1 MKKLSI
7 IFLTV
12 CLLTAFCLTANAASP
27 LLTDDADLLTSA
39 EEAALE
45 AKLAEISARQG
56 VDIVIVAV
64 ESTGSGNTRDF
75 ADDWFD
81 YNDYRKDG
89 ILLLVSLAY
98 SDWYVSTTGYGI
110 TAVTDAGLDYM
121 SDRFVPYMSDGDFA
135 TAFDTFAEL
144 CDSFITQAKTGDPYD
159 IDNMPKEPFS
169 AGFNLV
175 VAIVIGFVVALIAT
189 GVMKGKLKSVRQQV
203 RADNYVTPDSLQLTH
218 SRDLFLY
225 SHVTKTERVQS
236 SSSSRGGSST
246 HRSSSGRSHGGG
258 GGKF

>member
-1 MKKLSI
+1 MKKLIS
-7 IFLTV
+7 IFLTI
-12 CLLTAFCLTANAASP
+12 CLLTAFCLTANASAP
-27 LLTDDADLLTSA
+27 LLTDDADLLTA
-39 EEAALE
+39 EEEALLE
-45 AKLAEISARQG
+45 QKLEEISARQDM
-56 VDIVIVAV
+56 DIVIVAV
-64 ESTGSGNTRDF
+64 ESTDGIRTQDF

-81 YNDYRKDG
+81 YKGYRPDG

-121 SDRFVPYMSDGDFA
+121 SDQFVPYMSDGDFA
-135 TAFDTFAEL
+135 TAFHVFADL
-144 CDSFITQAKTGDPYD
+144 CDSFITQAKSGYPYD

-175 VAIVIGFVVALIAT
+175 VAIIIGFVVALIAT
-189 GVMKGKLKSVRQQV
+189 GVMKGKLTSVRQQV
-203 RADNYVTPDSLQLTH
+203 RADNYVIPDSLQLTH
-218 SRDLFLY
+218 SQDLFLY

-236 SSSSRGGSST
+236 SSSSGGGSST